1 MNYSNHMEGQAA
13 LSPKERAILEY
24 IIQRSDNSVPPSVRE
39 ICAALGYK
47 STSTAHKYL
56 SMLEEKG
63 YLKKESRK
71 NRSIKLSGDSSVQVP
86 LLGTVAAGQPIL
98 AVEQIEDYI
107 PIKTNYSAKD
117 LFALRVQGE
126 SMISI
131 GILPNDIII
140 ARKTPV
146 AANGEIVVAMVDDG
160 ATVKRFFKEDGRYR
174 LQPENPTMEPI
185 YADEVSILGKVISV
199 FRSYENL

>member
-1 MNYSNHMEGQAA
+1 MSYCVRQEGQAP
-13 LSPKERAILEY
+13 LNQKEREILEY
-24 IIQRSDNSVPPSVRE
+24 IIQRSQSSVPPSVRE

-56 SMLEEKG
+56 GMLEEKG
-63 YLKKESRK
+63 YLAKESGK
-71 NRSIKLSGDSSVQVP
+71 NRSIKLRGETSVQVP

-107 PIKTNYSAKD
+107 PVKTNYNSKD

-126 SMISI
+126 SMIGV
-131 GILPNDIII
+131 GILPDDIII
-140 ARKTPV
+140 ARRTPV
-146 AANGEIVVAMVDDG
+146 ASDGEIIVAMIDDS
-160 ATVKRFFKEDGRYR
+160 ATVKRFFREDGQFR

-185 YADEVSILGKVISV
+185 YTDHVTVLGKVISV
-199 FRSYENL
+199 FRSYE

>member
-1 MNYSNHMEGQAA
+1 MNNTIYQDGQAP
-13 LSPKERAILEY
+13 LSQKERDILEY
-24 IIQRSDNSVPPSVRE
+24 IIQRSQSSVPPSVRE

-63 YLKKESRK
+63 YLQKENGK
-71 NRSIKLSGDSSVQVP
+71 NRSIKLKGDSSVQVP

-107 PIKTNYSAKD
+107 PVKTHYSGKD
-117 LFALRVQGE
+117 LFALRVEGE

-131 GILPNDIII
+131 GILPDDIIV
-140 ARKTPV
+140 ARKTPT
-146 AANGEIVVAMVDDG
+146 ANNGEIVVAMVDDG

-185 YADEVSILGKVISV
+185 YADEVTILGKVISV
-199 FRSYENL
+199 FRSYENF

>member
-1 MNYSNHMEGQAA
+1 MSYSMHTEGQTP
-13 LSPKERAILEY
+13 LSTKEREILEY
-24 IIQRSDNSVPPSVRE
+24 IIQRSQNSVPPSVRE

-63 YLKKESRK
+63 YLEKESGK
-71 NRSIKLSGDSSVQVP
+71 NRSIKLKGDSAVQVP

-107 PIKTNYSAKD
+107 PIKTNYSGKD
-117 LFALRVQGE
+117 LFALRVEGE

-131 GILPNDIII
+131 GILPDDIIV

-146 AANGEIVVAMVDDG
+146 ASNGEIVVAMVEDG
-160 ATVKRFFKEDGRYR
+160 ATVKRFFKEDGRFR

-185 YADEVSILGKVISV
+185 YADEVTILGKVISV
-199 FRSYENL
+199 FRSYENF

>member
-1 MNYSNHMEGQAA
+1 MSYPMHPENQAA
-13 LSPKERAILEY
+13 LSQKERDILEY
-24 IIQRSDNSVPPSVRE
+24 IIQRSQSSVPPSVRE
-39 ICAALGYK
+39 ICSALGYK

-63 YLKKESRK
+63 YLEKESGK
-71 NRSIKLSGDSSVQVP
+71 NRSIKLRGDSAVQVP

-107 PIKTNYSAKD
+107 PVKTNYSGKD

-126 SMISI
+126 SMIGV
-131 GILPNDIII
+131 GILPDDIII

-146 AANGEIVVAMVDDG
+146 ASNGEIVVAMVEDS
-160 ATVKRFFKEDGRYR
+160 ATVKRFFKEDHRFR

-185 YADEVSILGKVISV
+185 YADQVTILGKVISV
-199 FRSYENL
+199 FRSYESF

>member
-1 MNYSNHMEGQAA
+1 MTYSNHGEGRP
-13 LSPKERAILEY
+13 LSSKERDILEY
-24 IIQRSDNSVPPSVRE
+24 IIQRSDTGVPPSVRE

-63 YLKKESRK
+63 YLVKESGK
-71 NRSIKLSGDSSVQVP
+71 NRSIKLRGDSAVQVP

-98 AVEQIEDYI
+98 AVEEIEDYI
-107 PIKTNYSAKD
+107 PVKTRHSGKD
-117 LFALRVQGE
+117 LFALRVEGE

-131 GILPNDIII
+131 GILPDDIII
-140 ARKTPV
+140 ARRTPV
-146 AANGEIVVAMVDDG
+146 ASNGEIVVALVEDS

-185 YADEVSILGKVISV
+185 YVDEVTVLGKVISV
-199 FRSYENL
+199 IRNYEAF